1 MEMPGDTK
9 RLHPATRGDIDKIK
23 DKLKEYFPKSSV
35 IYGTLSALA
44 AYEGLWD
51 LLETQLYYSD
61 QSSLVVGTASVHK
74 NASQSLYLF
83 WDEDNEDDE
92 EIVHLLS
99 AIPTVNWNRPISLK
113 LVDLSLV
120 RRMDK
125 FVTSGS
131 LGNGVLKPNEP
142 MSTVEVYSMPSVPI
156 VDMTLPNGFELRD
169 LTEEHAEFIREHWQY
184 KHAIPLDSYRLM
196 RKILP
201 GIGVFKTGD
210 GNDSEM
216 TKMSKEP
223 VAWAQL
229 SFYNMYTHTF
239 TLPQYRRLGLASVA
253 TLALAKRSLEL
264 TGVALS
270 AIGLDNQLSI
280 NMHVKLGFKRITI
293 SSYRSYN

>member
-74 NASQSLYLF
+74 
-83 WDEDNEDDE
+83 
-92 EIVHLLS
+92 
-99 AIPTVNWNRPISLK
+99 
-113 LVDLSLV
+113 
-120 RRMDK
+120 MDK